1 MPKFAVV
8 ASAVT
13 GDSRESWF
21 GIHVIGRWT
30 RRSLLDAAGRD
41 ICWLDS
47 TSAAFFLLELAA
59 RTLPFSTESR
69 FRPCCC
75 TSGRAE
81 QAVVA
86 IRVPACDAVLHF
98 IWLQAFM
105 FQIIQSFRLPVFHLR
120 FVIFARTY
128 NQWEQFALL
137 KSVLLCF
144 NGCPSEARMLANR
157 PVAMRIHGAS
167 AKWALVHHDVKPI
180 SFKAIIITIQCYAGP
195 AGCL

>member
-1 MPKFAVV
+1 MLLAGIFAGWIQRLQPFLCRSSRRALCLSAQNRDSILVV
-8 ASAVT
+8 A
-13 GDSRESWF
+13 
-21 GIHVIGRWT
+21 
-30 RRSLLDAAGRD
+30 
-41 ICWLDS
+41 
-47 TSAAFFLLELAA
+47 
-59 RTLPFSTESR
+59 
-69 FRPCCC
+69 

-81 QAVVA
+81 QGVVA
-86 IRVPACDAVLHF
+86 IRVPARDAVLHF
-98 IWLQAFM
+98 ILLQAFM

-120 FVIFARTY
+120 FVIFARSY

-167 AKWALVHHDVKPI
+167 AKWALVHHNVKPI
-180 SFKAIIITIQCYAGP
+180 SFKAIIITIQCFAGP